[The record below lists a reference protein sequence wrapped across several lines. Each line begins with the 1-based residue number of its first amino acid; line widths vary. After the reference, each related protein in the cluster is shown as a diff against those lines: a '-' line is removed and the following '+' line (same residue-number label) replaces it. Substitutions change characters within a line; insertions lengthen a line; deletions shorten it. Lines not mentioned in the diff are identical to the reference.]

1 MTNLRLAGLL
11 LVLGVAIGSW
21 TLTCAAW
28 RAERVM
34 AGVVPLDPRDFPNF
48 SIVTLGTGGAYE
60 NPDRRGPCTAIAL
73 GDRVVLVDAGRG
85 VAESLRAASIPVAQ
99 PDTVFLTSLL
109 AENTVGLDD
118 LLLTGWLGGR
128 DHPLRLVGPTG
139 TGALAAALEASHRA
153 GIAAR
158 VETLGLPETAARFEV
173 FEVAGGWAGEAGEM
187 SVRAGALPG
196 GPLPALAWRFEA
208 RGKSVVVAGTGWA
221 PDPLIGFARAA
232 DVLVHEAGFV
242 PTPELAEQIG
252 LTTEPGR
259 LLREAAL
266 HTSIDDVGGLATR
279 AGVKTLV
286 LVRLRPPPVYDIQIT
301 GLVDD
306 HFSGRILIADDGDEI
321 TP

>member
-1 MTNLRLAGLL
+1 MTNVRFVGLL
-11 LVLGVAIGSW
+11 LVLGVAVGSW
-21 TLTCAAW
+21 VLTCAAW

-34 AGVVPLDPRDFPNF
+34 AGVVPLDPRDFPGLTV
-48 SIVTLGTGGAYE
+48 VTLGTGGAYE
-60 NPDRRGPCTAIAL
+60 NPNRRGPCTAIAL

-85 VAESLRAASIPVAQ
+85 VAEALRAASIPVAQ

-128 DHPLRLVGPTG
+128 EHPLRLVGPTG

-153 GIAAR
+153 GIVARTAA
-158 VETLGLPETAARFEV
+158 LGLPEAAARFEV
-173 FEVAGGWAGEAGEM
+173 FEVAGGWAGEAGEV

-196 GPLPALAWRFEA
+196 GPLAALAWRFEA
-208 RGKSVVVAGTGWA
+208 GGRSVVVAGTGWA
-221 PDPLIGFARAA
+221 PDPLIAFAREAN
-232 DVLVHEAGFV
+232 VLIHEAAFV
-242 PTPELAEQIG
+242 PTPELAEEIG
-252 LTTEPGR
+252 LAVEPER
-259 LLREAAL
+259 LRREAAL

-279 AGVKTLV
+279 AGVETLV
-286 LVRLRPPPVYDIQIT
+286 LVRLRPPPVYDVQIT

-306 HFSGRILIADDGDEI
+306 DFSGRIVIADDGDEI